1 MGASRKPMVQR
12 KGTKYNGTQ
21 RNATE
26 CNETPLIII
35 IIFIFIF
42 IIIII
47 IIFIIIFRLIV
58 IFRLIANQREWGLKG
73 WKKKKQILPVGGA
86 MGAPP
91 PVGF

>member
-1 MGASRKPMVQR
+1 M
-12 KGTKYNGTQ
+12 Q

-26 CNETPLIII
+26 CNETPLI

-91 PVGF
+91 VGF